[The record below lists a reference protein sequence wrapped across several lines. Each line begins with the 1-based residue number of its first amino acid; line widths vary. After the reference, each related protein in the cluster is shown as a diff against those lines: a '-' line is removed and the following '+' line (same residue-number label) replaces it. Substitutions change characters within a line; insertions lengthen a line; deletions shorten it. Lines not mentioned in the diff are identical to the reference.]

1 MPRRLTH
8 RHNKPKAETFYRQ
21 MERSQDEQNAME
33 SSEKAW
39 LNEYSRGNVDALGR
53 LVERFRRPLF
63 GFILKMTEGREDA
76 EEIFQE
82 VWFRVIRNLESY
94 QDKKF
99 LSWLFRIA
107 HNLIVDR
114 ARKSK
119 PVVNLASGESDP
131 ESEIETRIPAPGISP
146 ALQVEGRDL
155 GRRISTAVSRLPQEQ
170 KEVFLMRMEGNLP
183 FKEIAIIQGTSI
195 NTALARMQYA
205 LAKLRDQLKTDYRD
219 IAGERP

>member
-1 MPRRLTH
+1 
-8 RHNKPKAETFYRQ
+8 
-21 MERSQDEQNAME
+21 MECSQDQQIIME
-33 SSEKAW
+33 SPEKAW
-39 LNEYSRGNVDALGR
+39 LLEYRHGRVDAMGELM
-53 LVERFRRPLF
+53 EHFRRPLF

-82 VWFRVIRNLESY
+82 VWLRVIRNQESY

-114 ARKSK
+114 ARKFK
-119 PVVNLASGESDP
+119 PIRDFPSSESDP
-131 ESEIETRIPAPGISP
+131 ESEIETRIPSPDISP

-170 KEVFLMRMEGNLP
+170 KEVFLMRMEGDLP
-183 FKEIAIIQGTSI
+183 FKEIAKIQGTSI

-205 LAKLRDQLKTDYRD
+205 LVKLRDELKTDYRD
-219 IAGERP
+219 IAGEQP